1 MQRSFVL
8 AAWVLAALI
17 VFVTLGPLADRPKFG
32 HPQDERFLAF
42 LVLGFCWAATYPVR
56 LWRVFVGVAGA
67 AVVLEAA
74 QALAPGR
81 DPHVADALA
90 KIAGAATGVT
100 MIAIARACGLFERA
114 LSTVQVAQVKRA
126 QVAARR

>member
-1 MQRSFVL
+1 MGMQRSFVL

-42 LVLGFCWAATYPVR
+42 LVLGFCWAATYPAR
-56 LWRVFVGVAGA
+56 LWRVFLGVAGA
-67 AVVLEAA
+67 AILLEAA

-100 MIAIARACGLFERA
+100 MIAIARACGLFDR
-114 LSTVQVAQVKRA
+114 LQPQLQTQRA
-126 QVAARR
+126 QVAVRR